1 MTQFKHRAII
11 DNDIIEELVNHKII
25 KINKDGRT
33 ESISLIA
40 NNAIKDMIRR
50 KKRGGNIWV

>member
-50 KKRGGNIWV
+50 KKRGGNIW